1 MSGRWFA
8 VIVVA
13 LPSSPVLSHQRGHFV
28 LIGVDAIYQR
38 VLPARGR
45 PAQDLEP
52 PFPLSNHALGGH
64 FELGGATKSLLVAT
78 RHSFLLRCRYG

>member
-1 MSGRWFA
+1 MSGRWFV
-8 VIVVA
+8 VIVVGS
-13 LPSSPVLSHQRGHFV
+13 PSPPLFPHPRSCFV
-28 LIGVDAIYQR
+28 HIVVDVILQR
-38 VLPARGR
+38 VLPSPGR

-64 FELGGATKSLLVAT
+64 FELGGATQSLLVAT

>member
-13 LPSSPVLSHQRGHFV
+13 LPSSPLLSHQRGHFV

-45 PAQDLEP
+45 PAQDLDP
-52 PFPLSNHALGGH
+52 PFLLSNHALGGH
-64 FELGGATKSLLVAT
+64 FELCAATKNLMDT
-78 RHSFLLRCRYG
+78 RRHYSLRCFHHG